1 MKSKKCKE
9 KMLLLKW
16 IAIIWGFSAWPT
28 KHSPLDL
35 ESKTFL
41 SGYIPVAGARVRLM
55 SAALFQLF
63 FE

>member
-1 MKSKKCKE
+1 
-9 KMLLLKW
+9 MLLLKW